1 MFSKQKGVTVQMNDR
16 PRDRDIQL
24 NRERQLQEPYPVT
37 AQVVDQIVR
46 EKEAESPAPPAPEG
60 VSGDVDGLK
69 TGVPSNYEASLGGE
83 PKSLT
88 AFEVKKSPGR
98 L

>member
-1 MFSKQKGVTVQMNDR
+1 MTDH
-16 PRDRDIQL
+16 PRERDVRVNRLRQL
-24 NRERQLQEPYPVT
+24 NEPYPNAV
-37 AQVVDQIVR
+37 AVVDQIVAQ
-46 EKEAESPAPPAPEG
+46 KAEGAAVPEE
-60 VSGDVDGLK
+60 VEETDYDYTVGLK

-88 AFEVKKSPGR
+88 AFEVKKPPGR